1 MSTGLHARRATGL
14 TVAEREEIFTRTES
28 VARWWREGRAA
39 YERLREALLFDF
51 LFLTGARCSNEAR
64 NNYIGGDGD
73 FLFLFQIFQIFV
85 FIFIVFAVLLCRAV
99 LALFVHIKI
108 RKNVCTYVHACGVRV
123 GFLDG
128 AWSSSLMLRYGG
140 YPYFPLL
147 LRSSHSGEWLCTSLN
162 KYVESFLSTSPQR
175 NIYSQ
180 GGAGRKTKKVKQFQT
195 AKDIR

>member
-14 TVAEREEIFTRTES
+14 TVAGREEIFTRTES

-39 YERLREALLFDF
+39 YERLREAILLDF

-64 NNYIGGDGD
+64 NNSIRGDGD

-108 RKNVCTYVHACGVRV
+108 RKNVPGTWYVRTYMHAASGLVSWMEH
-123 GFLDG
+123 G
-128 AWSSSLMLRYGG
+128 ALHWCYGRG
-140 YPYFPLL
+140 GTLIFHYCVQATRASGSVP
-147 LRSSHSGEWLCTSLN
+147 HSIT
-162 KYVESFLSTSPQR
+162 Q
-175 NIYSQ
+175 
-180 GGAGRKTKKVKQFQT
+180 
-195 AKDIR
+195 